1 MFNSG
6 DIIEIKQWDE
16 MKKEFGERHGSIP
29 CLFSFIESMRR
40 FCGKRYTIDKI
51 VDRKVF
57 FVESLDLEGYK
68 FSTDMIKLVKKAKGI
83 EYTDLM
89 ID

>member
-1 MFNSG
+1 MFDTG

-57 FVESLDLEGYK
+57 FVESGDWQDYK
-68 FSTDMIKLVKKAKGI
+68 FSTDMIKIVKKKEGI
-83 EYTDLM
+83 YYADLM

>member
-6 DIIEIKQWDE
+6 DIVEIKQWDE
-16 MKKEFGERHGSIP
+16 MVKEFGERNGSIP